1 MKTRTMTKELRE
13 RMKKDEKKYASYD
26 IRFDFKPTGSQMEL
40 WNAVHDR
47 TNKYILANFS
57 RQQGKTTIVKALVI
71 ELLMKRS
78 MNIGYITPTKTLAK
92 KIYTEIK
99 QVLEPT
105 GVIRKYNSVFH
116 TLNSITYTTLKFF
129 SSEQMN
135 SIRGETFDYLIIDE
149 AAFLY
154 TQEDNDIF
162 WNILYPTIK
171 VKGKKIIAIST
182 PNGKSGFWYDLIQK
196 AERGDKGYKYIKK
209 TIYDDGLIT
218 KEDLEDLKSS
228 YPELAWRQEFMCEF
242 LDNAMTAIPD
252 FEKCFKDYEYNDKVN
267 QWIGIDLSANGEDAT
282 IITFINSLNQTRE
295 IEIKGTLDQK
305 YQRIAEALNNTKNL
319 VCAYIECNGIGEPML
334 NEIKKL
340 VKSRDKIKYWTTT
353 NATKVDIINLLS
365 IKCSNG
371 EIMFDK
377 KDRKLFSEFSTF
389 IYKLSK
395 SRNVIYEAK
404 AGFHDDRVLS
414 MAIALKCMDDYK
426 YFDTK
431 KDLVFIKSRPT
442 NKAL

>member
-1 MKTRTMTKELRE
+1 
-13 RMKKDEKKYASYD
+13 
-26 IRFDFKPTGSQMEL
+26 
-40 WNAVHDR
+40 
-47 TNKYILANFS
+47 
-57 RQQGKTTIVKALVI
+57 
-71 ELLMKRS
+71 
-78 MNIGYITPTKTLAK
+78 
-92 KIYTEIK
+92 
-99 QVLEPT
+99 
-105 GVIRKYNSVFH
+105 
-116 TLNSITYTTLKFF
+116 
-129 SSEQMN
+129 
-135 SIRGETFDYLIIDE
+135 
-149 AAFLY
+149 
-154 TQEDNDIF
+154 
-162 WNILYPTIK
+162 
-171 VKGKKIIAIST
+171 
-182 PNGKSGFWYDLIQK
+182 
-196 AERGDKGYKYIKK
+196 
-209 TIYDDGLIT
+209 
-218 KEDLEDLKSS
+218 
-228 YPELAWRQEFMCEF
+228 MCDF

-365 IKCSNG
+365 IKCSNS

-404 AGFHDDRVLS
+404 AGFHDDRVMS